1 MTGLACLVA
10 ARDESM
16 ILEWLG
22 LVTERPNVIG
32 LAIAGAVFA
41 TLGARA
47 VAPRLRIGP
56 GIARWLLRCGYTA
69 MWASVALFIFAG
81 FLPAK

>member
-10 ARDESM
+10 ARGESM

-41 TLGARA
+41 TLGARS
-47 VAPRLRIGP
+47 VASRLRIGP
-56 GIARWLLRCGYTA
+56 GVARWLLRCGYTA
-69 MWASVALFIFAG
+69 MWASVALFIVAG